1 MIQQCEIAGVGYQV
15 GEYQV
20 GECCVTQ
27 FASVPWSL
35 QVDSWE

>member
-1 MIQQCEIAGVGYQV
+1 MIQQCEIAGVG
-15 GEYQV
+15 YQV

-35 QVDSWE
+35 EVDSWE